1 MKTWRNILILSLA
14 LLLAAP
20 ALGGVIGKD
29 DQEIKAAA
37 DPILDN
43 LLAGMN
49 EGNYQQYAR
58 DFDDTLKDAI
68 PEKKFSQT
76 RTQILE
82 KLGKYQ
88 SRSYLGALK
97 QGNMSVVLW
106 KGRFEKSDSDVLIK
120 LVVSKRQDKIVVTG
134 LWFQ

>member
-1 MKTWRNILILSLA
+1 MILGLV

-49 EGNYQQYAR
+49 EGNYQKYAR

-68 PEKKFSQT
+68 PEKKFEQT
-76 RTQILE
+76 RTQILG

-88 SRSYLGALK
+88 SRAFLGAL
-97 QGNMSVVLW
+97 QQNNMSVVLW
-106 KGRFEKSDSDVLIK
+106 KGKFEKSDSDILIK

>member
-1 MKTWRNILILSLA
+1 MKTLRSIMILGLV

-49 EGNYQQYAR
+49 EGNYQKYAR

-68 PEKKFSQT
+68 PENKFAQT
-76 RTQILE
+76 RTQILG

-88 SRSYLGALK
+88 SRAFLGAL
-97 QGNMSVVLW
+97 QQNNMSVVLW
-106 KGRFEKSDSDVLIK
+106 KGKFEKSDSDILIK